1 MYRFNR
7 RNTLVFSLVVILCFI
22 SYLNY
27 AINSHSI
34 LETSTDFEKYEENK
48 LAEVYLKDEDQQ
60 KDITENIII
69 NEEYDVQDLEA
80 VTIVDSTENEIS
92 SLVRESSS
100 NIVGSISNDT
110 VSRNDYFIEAQ
121 LNISIEREK
130 MVVLLNE
137 IINNDMTDDGNR
149 KAANDAKMKLV
160 DFMGK
165 EKIIENLIEAKGFE
179 ESLVLITENSVNV
192 IVETEKLVDSDVA
205 KILDIV
211 MRETKVDVK
220 NIKIQNKF

>member
-7 RNTLVFSLVVILCFI
+7 RNTLVFSLVMILCFI

-60 KDITENIII
+60 KDITEDIIV
-69 NEEYDVQDLEA
+69 NEEYDVEGLET

-92 SLVRESSS
+92 SLVRETSS
-100 NIVGSISNDT
+100 NIVGSIGNDT
-110 VSRNDYFIEAQ
+110 VRRNNYFIEAQ
-121 LNISIEREK
+121 LIISIEREK

-137 IINNDMTDDGNR
+137 IINNDMTDDENR

-160 DFMGK
+160 DSMGK
-165 EKIIENLIEAKGFE
+165 EKIIENLIKAKGFE

-192 IVETEKLVDSDVA
+192 IVEAEKLVDSDVA
-205 KILDIV
+205 KILDII
-211 MRETKVDVK
+211 MRETNVDVK

>member
-7 RNTLVFSLVVILCFI
+7 RNTLVFSLVMILCFI

-60 KDITENIII
+60 KDITEDIIV
-69 NEEYDVQDLEA
+69 NEEYDVEGLET

-92 SLVRESSS
+92 SLVRETSS
-100 NIVGSISNDT
+100 NIVGSIGNDT
-110 VSRNDYFIEAQ
+110 VRRNNYFIEAQ

-137 IINNDMTDDGNR
+137 IINNDMTDDENR

-160 DFMGK
+160 DSMGK
-165 EKIIENLIEAKGFE
+165 EKIIENLIKAKGFE

-192 IVETEKLVDSDVA
+192 IVEAEKLVDSDVA
-205 KILDIV
+205 KILDII
-211 MRETKVDVK
+211 MRETNVDVK